1 MKVAL
6 YGQRHHCR
14 GVSTSCRKLLL
25 LCAGHPC
32 VCWAE
37 APLAEGATAF
47 PVTLSGGVMCDLPLR
62 HLQYFVTPG
71 CWPSEPPP
79 PKSPKST
86 APQGKVPQ
94 PREFQWDHPPMTN
107 QFLLLAAAR
116 KLSASREILLWMT
129 PSEAP
134 KALQASECSEL
145 LDPIRANCRIP
156 AQD

>member
-1 MKVAL
+1 M
-6 YGQRHHCR
+6 QRGLHQLPQI
-14 GVSTSCRKLLL
+14 VTV
-25 LCAGHPC
+25 
-32 VCWAE
+32 VCW
-37 APLAEGATAF
+37 PSMCLLGRSPPCGGATAF
-47 PVTLSGGVMCDLPLR
+47 PVTLNGGVMCDLPLR

-79 PKSPKST
+79 PPQIPKST

-145 LDPIRANCRIP
+145 LDPMRASCWIS
-156 AQD
+156 AQH